1 MSTFSKFIENREGGG
16 LKNFAREGGGGG
28 GGKEKCGGLPGKV
41 LRFFWRFLMMQHRKN
56 NADCDYLFFVN
67 KNVAQNNCLKKILV
81 MLLKNMMNIEKR
93 KRKIC

>member
-16 LKNFAREGGGGG
+16 LKNFAREGGGG
-28 GGKEKCGGLPGKV
+28 GGLPGKV

>member
-16 LKNFAREGGGGG
+16 LKNFAREGGGG

>member
-1 MSTFSKFIENREGGG
+1 
-16 LKNFAREGGGGG
+16 
-28 GGKEKCGGLPGKV
+28 
-41 LRFFWRFLMMQHRKN
+41 MMQHRKN
-56 NADCDYLFFVN
+56 NADGDYLFFVN